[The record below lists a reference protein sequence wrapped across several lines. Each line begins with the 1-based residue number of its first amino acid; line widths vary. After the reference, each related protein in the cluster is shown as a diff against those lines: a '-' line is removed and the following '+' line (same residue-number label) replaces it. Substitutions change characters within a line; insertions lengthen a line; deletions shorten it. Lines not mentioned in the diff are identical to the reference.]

1 MASGDATASL
11 VGRRAHRVPRP
22 SARHVLVIVLA
33 LVAGVANVALLRG
46 ADRSIPVL
54 VADADIAAGT
64 RILSDHLGVA
74 DLVAT
79 GDLAD
84 RFVPGGSADV
94 VVGQVAT
101 RPIPAGDPILVGDVV
116 AGGEGARAMSLPVT
130 LDTAVG
136 GALVPGDLVD
146 VIGVSDEG
154 TAYLARGLRV
164 LSVPVDDGL
173 GATDFAPTVAVDAD
187 TALVLA
193 AALEAGPVHLVRSTG
208 ADG

>member
-1 MASGDATASL
+1 MASGDATAS
-11 VGRRAHRVPRP
+11 VAGRRAIRVPRP
-22 SARHVLVIVLA
+22 SARHVLVIMLA
-33 LVAGVANVALLRG
+33 LVAGVANVALLRS
-46 ADRSIPVL
+46 ADRAVPVL

-64 RILSDHLGVA
+64 RIAPEHLTVA
-74 DLVAT
+74 DLVAA
-79 GDLAD
+79 GDLVD
-84 RFVPGGSADV
+84 RFVPGGASEV

-101 RPIPAGDPILVGDVV
+101 RPIPAGDPILAGDVV
-116 AGGEGARAMSLPVT
+116 AGGDGARAMSLPVT

-136 GALVPGDLVD
+136 GSLVAGDLVD

-164 LSVPVDDGL
+164 LAVPIDDGL